1 MSRPDIHW
9 QRETALSKIATLRK
23 ELESA
28 ARPVSEQYLAEHGAR
43 YVGSTAGQVLKWMR
57 AA

>member
-1 MSRPDIHW
+1 MSGPDPHW

-23 ELESA
+23 ELARA
-28 ARPVSEQYLAEHGAR
+28 ARPISEQYLAEHGAR
-43 YVGSTAGQVLKWMR
+43 YVGAKVGEVLKWMR

>member
-1 MSRPDIHW
+1 MTSPDIHW
-9 QRETALSKIATLRK
+9 QRTTALSKIATLRK
-23 ELESA
+23 ELEAA

-43 YVGSTAGQVLKWMR
+43 YVGATNAQVLRWMR